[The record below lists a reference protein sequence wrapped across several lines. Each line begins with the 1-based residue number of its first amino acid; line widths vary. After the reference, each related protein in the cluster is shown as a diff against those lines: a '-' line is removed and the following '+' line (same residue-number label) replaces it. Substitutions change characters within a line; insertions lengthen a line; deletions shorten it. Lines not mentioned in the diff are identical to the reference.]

1 MLENIFDVDAAR
13 LGRALRR
20 TRITALGLG
29 VVSLVVAAAVGYP
42 LVGLGITV
50 GLVFGAIN
58 TRWIDGSVTAL
69 KNVAPKASRRPL
81 AMRTLA
87 RLAVTTAV
95 VLLLLFFVTA
105 MGFGVLGGL
114 VLYQA
119 AFLSSMIGAVFQ
131 GGAPS

>member
-1 MLENIFDVDAAR
+1 MLDNFFDVDAIR

-20 TRITALGLG
+20 TRITALALG
-29 VVSLVVAAAVGYP
+29 VISLAVAAAVGYP

-50 GLVFGAIN
+50 GLVLGAIN
-58 TRWIDGSVTAL
+58 TRWIDSSVSAL
-69 KNVAPKASRRPL
+69 RNVEPKASRRPL
-81 AMRTLA
+81 AVRTLA

-95 VLLLLFFVTA
+95 VLLLLFFATPT
-105 MGFGVLGGL
+105 GFGVLGGL

-119 AFLSSMIGAVFQ
+119 AFLSSMISAVFQ